1 MRKRLENLKP
11 MTSHRLILKLSPRAR
26 SARIGVLLGCLIL
39 SIGSLGYWLIE
50 GWSLADSVFMTVITL
65 STVGF
70 SEVHPL
76 SPTGRMFTVA
86 LILAGVSC
94 ASYFLTTMVGL
105 VVEGEFQRLR
115 GMRKMQQRI
124 EKLTGHTI
132 ICGCGRLG
140 RIVIKELLDSKQPV
154 VVVENGVEGIAW
166 LERYGAPY
174 VQGSAYDDETL
185 FAAGIER
192 ARTLLALLPKD
203 VDNVYATLCAR
214 TLNPQLEIIARTEEE
229 NGETKLLRAG
239 ANQVLAPYRVTG
251 SRIVQRLIRPNVTDF
266 LEFAVGKSGTSV
278 AIEEVVVPKNSPLAG
293 KTLEESELRNRA
305 GVVIA
310 AFITRAG
317 ETIFNPGAKSIIEP
331 ESTLIVLGERDA
343 LARLSALL

>member
-1 MRKRLENLKP
+1 MTTNRLV
-11 MTSHRLILKLSPRAR
+11 LKLSPRAR
-26 SARIGVLLGCLIL
+26 SARIGVLLGFVIL
-39 SIGSLGYWLIE
+39 AVGTFGFWEIE
-50 GWSLADSVFMTVITL
+50 GWSVADAFYMTVITL

-70 SEVHPL
+70 AEVHPL
-76 SPTGRMFTVA
+76 SPAGRLFTIA

-124 EKLTGHTI
+124 SRMSEHII

-140 RIVIKELLDSKQPV
+140 RIVIKELLEANQPV
-154 VVVENGVEGIAW
+154 VVVENSLEAVAW
-166 LERYGAPY
+166 LDKMGVPY
-174 VQGSAYDDETL
+174 VQGSAYEDETL
-185 FAAGIER
+185 GAAGIDR
-192 ARTLLALLPKD
+192 AKTLLALLPKD

-214 TLNPQLEIIARTEEE
+214 TLNPKLEIVARTEEE

-251 SRIVQRLIRPNVTDF
+251 GRIVQRLIRPNVADF
-266 LEFAVGKSGTSV
+266 LEFAVGKSGTAV
-278 AIEEVVVPKNSPLAG
+278 AIEEVVVPANSLLAG

-317 ETIFNPGAKSIIEP
+317 ETIFNPGAKSVIEP
-331 ESTLIVLGERDA
+331 DSTLIVLGERDA
-343 LARLSALL
+343 LAKLSAML

>member
-1 MRKRLENLKP
+1 MMPN
-11 MTSHRLILKLSPRAR
+11 RLILKLSPRAR
-26 SARIGVLLGCLIL
+26 SARIGVLLGFIIL
-39 SIGSLGYWLIE
+39 GVGTLGFWCIE
-50 GWSLADSVFMTVITL
+50 GWSLGDSLYMTVITL

-76 SPTGRMFTVA
+76 SASGRAFTVV
-86 LILAGVSC
+86 LILAGVSG

-124 EKLTGHTI
+124 HRLSNHII

-140 RIVIKELLDSKQPV
+140 RIVIKELLDAGQPV
-154 VVVENGVEGIAW
+154 VVVENSVEAVQW
-166 LERYGAPY
+166 LERVGVPY
-174 VQGSAYDDETL
+174 IQGSAYEDETL
-185 FAAGIER
+185 AAAGIER
-192 ARTLLALLPKD
+192 AKTLLALLPKD

-214 TLNPQLEIIARTEEE
+214 TLNPKLEIVARTEEE

-251 SRIVQRLIRPNVTDF
+251 GRIVQRLIRPNVADF

-278 AIEEVVVPKNSPLAG
+278 AIEEVVVPANSSLAG

-310 AFITRAG
+310 AFISRAG
-317 ETIFNPGAKSIIEP
+317 ETIFNPGAKSVIEP
-331 ESTLIVLGERDA
+331 ESTLIVLGEREA
-343 LARLSALL
+343 LAKLSALL